1 MSDQTVH
8 SHGAGRIYGRKIDCV
23 LIAIVVMLVGVGVF
37 VPAEFWGVVRDTL
50 TAIGSNGIFIGFAV
64 FMVAYLKASGEE
76 GMVAEAFKGSPVR
89 MVILAAMVGG
99 LAPFFFR
106 VK

>member
-23 LIAIVVMLVGVGVF
+23 LIAIGVMVVGVGVF
-37 VPAEFWGVVRDTL
+37 VPAKFWGVVRDTL

-99 LAPFFFR
+99 LAPFFF
-106 VK
+106 V